1 MKILNIHNI
10 QRNTLLFCR
19 DDRGNR
25 ELIKDESFFPFFYE
39 YDKNGKD
46 RGYDGTPLRK
56 VVVGQP
62 NQIKELRSF
71 GSFASDIP
79 YKKLYITHKIKEFEK
94 VKYRY
99 CFIDIEVLAKK
110 GCFPDP
116 KKAKEPVTCI
126 TVYDS
131 FTDSFKTFWILD
143 YAKEGRL
150 DLERAEKSLL
160 EDFSSYLKKLDV
172 DIILGWN
179 VEFDYVFLH
188 NRIKQFAKKISSV
201 SLDRYGSYDMNF
213 SEEKCSFPVGISI
226 LDYMS
231 LFKKVFMRESS
242 YALNSVCQKHLG
254 EADWGET
261 IFDINPKVKDKNL
274 NDVKRLVKI
283 EKKYNL
289 LNYFDEIRR
298 LSKVEWEDLYHNS
311 SIIMSLIYEE
321 ARDKNIV
328 LPNKQENIEDESFEG
343 ATRESSKTGA
353 LFNIG
358 KYDLESAYPTM
369 IINFCLDFQNIVSTP
384 EANTVN
390 VNGIYFKQNP
400 DALVPSMVKKILTLK
415 NNLKKAVKENP
426 SAELKIKYNAIKAV
440 ANSAFGAFGNKYFRL
455 YDNRITSS
463 ITYLVRDVLM
473 YSKAELEKKGIETV
487 YWDTD
492 SVPKDTPILIKQN
505 GTIKSVPIE
514 DLYVSP
520 LTMSRAKLDIS
531 KNNIEILTEKGFSK
545 ISYVYRHKTKKKMF
559 RLYSRKGIV
568 TVSED
573 HSLIKDGKSVS
584 PKILKIGDSL
594 ELINYKFS
602 NDNEIDSELAW
613 VLGFWLAEG
622 TTCHWKGKK
631 YIWALVNQKIELLE
645 KSKNILA
652 KYGLETKILD
662 TMKSSKVYKLVPV
675 GNHKLFYELFSDWC
689 LTKTESKKVPS
700 FLFTAS
706 EKAKKEFLSGYLIG
720 DGHIGKKDG
729 IISGESIDSCIIH
742 GISLILDSL
751 NLEYSLNYRK
761 DKKTYSFRLIKNTN
775 DSRIRKE
782 NLIYK
787 IETYTNEDYI
797 YDVETENH
805 HFCGGLGN
813 VLLHN
818 SVFLNSNEPLLDFLN
833 ETIQK
838 WGKEKYGKDFIS
850 LKFDYEGYFE
860 KLFLLAKCR
869 YIGYLNKK
877 GKIEQ
882 EIKGVEVKR
891 VSSSK
896 FEAQFQEQL
905 INKILDG
912 ADKPT
917 VEAFIKEKKK
927 ELREVPL
934 EEVAFPCKQNGNI
947 YKNNPIQKRCV
958 DNTKLIFGEFD
969 VDLGVVFY
977 YTYVKGFGFDKNS
990 KEINVLAFR
999 RGEAFKIP
1007 KEKIDYEELERRNI
1021 DSKVDNIFEA
1031 MKWIKNKNENQMR
1044 LF

>member
-492 SVPKDTPILIKQN
+492 SV
-505 GTIKSVPIE
+505 
-514 DLYVSP
+514 
-520 LTMSRAKLDIS
+520 
-531 KNNIEILTEKGFSK
+531 
-545 ISYVYRHKTKKKMF
+545 
-559 RLYSRKGIV
+559 
-568 TVSED
+568 
-573 HSLIKDGKSVS
+573 
-584 PKILKIGDSL
+584 
-594 ELINYKFS
+594 
-602 NDNEIDSELAW
+602 
-613 VLGFWLAEG
+613 
-622 TTCHWKGKK
+622 
-631 YIWALVNQKIELLE
+631 
-645 KSKNILA
+645 
-652 KYGLETKILD
+652 
-662 TMKSSKVYKLVPV
+662 
-675 GNHKLFYELFSDWC
+675 
-689 LTKTESKKVPS
+689 
-700 FLFTAS
+700 
-706 EKAKKEFLSGYLIG
+706 
-720 DGHIGKKDG
+720 
-729 IISGESIDSCIIH
+729 
-742 GISLILDSL
+742 
-751 NLEYSLNYRK
+751 
-761 DKKTYSFRLIKNTN
+761 
-775 DSRIRKE
+775 
-782 NLIYK
+782 
-787 IETYTNEDYI
+787 
-797 YDVETENH
+797 
-805 HFCGGLGN
+805 
-813 VLLHN
+813 
-818 SVFLNSNEPLLDFLN
+818 FLNSNEPLLDFLN